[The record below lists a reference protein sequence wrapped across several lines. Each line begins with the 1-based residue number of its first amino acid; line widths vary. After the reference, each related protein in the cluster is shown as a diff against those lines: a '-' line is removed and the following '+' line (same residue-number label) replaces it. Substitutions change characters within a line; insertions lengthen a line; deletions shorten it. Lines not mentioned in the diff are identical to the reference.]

1 MSNPQNHRLMK
12 TKLLTLCFAL
22 MASLTMSAQDADT
35 HIASLVNNEEWFALA
50 EELPQFRDSM
60 QADYLR
66 LIAEAMLAARTN
78 RNEEAVAVLT
88 KLLSEHQ
95 AELGSQT
102 ALSFALLRL
111 QLIGNQGHYAEAADG
126 IQRIIHQLESSGV
139 TETQALRT
147 LQKHYAVLRN
157 YAPLSVSRPEKD
169 IAVPFRLITPQV
181 TKREEWMRGGKK
193 AYKGNLMTIPV
204 LVHGKEY
211 PFIFDT
217 GAGATFLFEKTAREM
232 GLTILPDTVTVN
244 GSQKGLRAW
253 IDSLQIGGITCRN
266 LVAYVGLSDA
276 IDTLMTGVDA
286 ILGMDIIAAFPETQ
300 LHMDKQQLVFP
311 ANPTPMPQD
320 IKPNL
325 LIDGSL
331 LLRAKKDSVPL
342 TFHLDTGC
350 STAELYSGYYHKFA
364 AETDNT
370 AQKDTISTL
379 SYGQIHNMEVLLLPG
394 ASFMVG
400 AQPVSMEEVY
410 LYPSSGEYMHQHDG
424 RMGMDFLRQFDRII
438 LNLKDMY
445 LHVE

>member
-1 MSNPQNHRLMK
+1 MKKVVLLIFLGLM
-12 TKLLTLCFAL
+12 TL
-22 MASLTMSAQDADT
+22 SLPAQEADT

-50 EELPQFRDSM
+50 EDLPQYSDSM

-66 LIAEAMLAARTN
+66 LIAEAMLQARTN
-78 RNEEAVAVLT
+78 RNEEAVAALT

-95 AELGSQT
+95 AELGTQT

-111 QLIGNQGHYAEAADG
+111 QLIGKQGHYAEAADG

-193 AYKGNLMTIPV
+193 AYKGNLMTVPV

-232 GLTILPDTVTVN
+232 GLTILPDTVTIN

-253 IDSLQIGGITCRN
+253 IDSLQIGEITCRN

-300 LHMDKQQLVFP
+300 LRMDKQQLVFP
-311 ANPTPMPQD
+311 AHPTPMPQD
-320 IKPNL
+320 TKPNL

-342 TFHLDTGC
+342 TFNLDTGC
-350 STAELYSGYYHKFA
+350 STAELYSGYYNKFA

-400 AQPVSMEEVY
+400 NRPVSMEEVY
-410 LYPSSGEYMHQHDG
+410 LYPSSSEYLHQHDG
-424 RMGMDFLRQFDRII
+424 RIGMDFLQQFNSITI
-438 LNLKDMY
+438 NLKDMY
-445 LHVE
+445 LKIDSPQ

>member
-1 MSNPQNHRLMK
+1 MK

-22 MASLTMSAQDADT
+22 MASLTMSAQEADT
-35 HIASLVNNEEWFALA
+35 HIASLINDEDWFALA
-50 EELPQFRDSM
+50 EDLPQYRDSM

-66 LIAEAMLAARTN
+66 LIAEAMLQARTN
-78 RNEEAVAVLT
+78 HTEEAVTALT

-95 AELGSQT
+95 AELGTQT
-102 ALSFALLRL
+102 ALNLALLRL
-111 QLIGNQGHYAEAADG
+111 QLIGKQGHYAEAADG
-126 IQRIIHQLESSGV
+126 IQRIINQLESSGV

-169 IAVPFRLITPQV
+169 IAVPFRLIEPQV

-232 GLTILPDTVTVN
+232 GLTILPDTVTIN

-286 ILGMDIIAAFPETQ
+286 ILGMD
-300 LHMDKQQLVFP
+300 
-311 ANPTPMPQD
+311 
-320 IKPNL
+320 
-325 LIDGSL
+325 
-331 LLRAKKDSVPL
+331 
-342 TFHLDTGC
+342 
-350 STAELYSGYYHKFA
+350 
-364 AETDNT
+364 
-370 AQKDTISTL
+370 
-379 SYGQIHNMEVLLLPG
+379 
-394 ASFMVG
+394 
-400 AQPVSMEEVY
+400 
-410 LYPSSGEYMHQHDG
+410 
-424 RMGMDFLRQFDRII
+424 
-438 LNLKDMY
+438 
-445 LHVE
+445 